1 MRNNIILI
9 MKTIKKQQVIRLR
22 ETDIDN
28 KELVYKDPCT
38 ELNYLVVD
46 LYPILDNTI
55 IPKEAL
61 DNSKWEIPK
70 GYYAIKS
77 F

>member
-28 KELVYKDPCT
+28 KEIVYKDPCT
-38 ELNYLVVD
+38 
-46 LYPILDNTI
+46 
-55 IPKEAL
+55 
-61 DNSKWEIPK
+61 
-70 GYYAIKS
+70 
-77 F
+77 